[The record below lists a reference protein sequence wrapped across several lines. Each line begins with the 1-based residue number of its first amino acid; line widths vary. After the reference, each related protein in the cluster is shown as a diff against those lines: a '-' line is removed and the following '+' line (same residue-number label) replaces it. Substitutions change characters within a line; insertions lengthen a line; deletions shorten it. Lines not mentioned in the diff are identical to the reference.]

1 MSRVR
6 LSIVWLNIL
15 AATALIK
22 VLPQGR
28 FLILMRW
35 YRNVFWLVLIMTT
48 LPFMVE
54 QVRTGLYPQ
63 LEKPWQGIEMPDPR
77 YGDMAGNVAEAPAP
91 QAMSEMKE
99 KALRKSM
106 PSRYSS
112 AYPDTAVDFERIDP
126 KAKVQTGPGLPQ
138 WEWNKVML
146 SWNGSVDAQ
155 QQLHLWYLSP
165 TMTMLLNFIRVALVG
180 LLALLMFGVAEKFRF
195 KSVPTDDNL
204 AAVVFAVADA
214 VHAVSKRLCRYSGQS
229 RTGRTKK
236 QTAGKTAGTGLFA
249 ELCPDFA
256 DENDDYQ

>member
-1 MSRVR
+1 
-6 LSIVWLNIL
+6 
-15 AATALIK
+15 
-22 VLPQGR
+22 
-28 FLILMRW
+28 
-35 YRNVFWLVLIMTT
+35 
-48 LPFMVE
+48 
-54 QVRTGLYPQ
+54 
-63 LEKPWQGIEMPDPR
+63 
-77 YGDMAGNVAEAPAP
+77 
-91 QAMSEMKE
+91 
-99 KALRKSM
+99 M

-112 AYPDTAVDFERIDP
+112 AYPDTTVDFERIDP

-155 QQLHLWYLSP
+155 QQMNLWYLSP

-195 KSVPTDDNL
+195 KSVPPDDNL

-214 VHAVSKRLCRYSGQS
+214 VHAVTKRLCRYSGQS